1 MYIEPCCVGRQLP
14 NLLRENAGNVV
25 FFQTSG
31 DVTIAQFMEAV
42 SCMVQAPYVM
52 LLQVPEIDE
61 ATLKTIRY
69 YFQRD
74 WQGGLLLLT
83 HDDQSE
89 QVKTILADYL
99 DRIQYAYDPLVADG
113 QIAFARLTT
122 DGISSVIIQG
132 AMLGAKDFS
141 LSLYAGYCGYSC
153 QCAERAS
160 INVWRS
166 ATSAAIAKLRTRP
179 TIKATHAL
187 VTSVVDYH

>member
-1 MYIEPCCVGRQLP
+1 MYIEPCCVDRQLP
-14 NLLRENAGNVV
+14 NLLRENAGNAV

-31 DVTIAQFMEAV
+31 DITIAQLMQAV

-52 LLQVPEIDE
+52 LLQVPEIDD

-69 YFQRD
+69 YFQRE

-89 QVKTILADYL
+89 QIKNLLADYL

-113 QIAFARLTT
+113 QLAFARLAT
-122 DGISSVIIQG
+122 DGILSVIIQG

-141 LSLYAGYCGYSC
+141 LSLYAGYYGYSR

-160 INVWRS
+160 LNVWRS
-166 ATSAAIAKLRTRP
+166 ATSAAISKLRTRP

-187 VTSVVDYH
+187 VTSVLDYH